1 MNPQVTTAAPEPED
15 LGSGSMFDAIAERYD
30 RLNRILSL
38 GLDHGWRRRTVEA
51 LGLGPDARVLDLA
64 TGTADLAIAVASQ
77 HPSAR
82 VTGSD
87 PSGNMLAIGEQK
99 VGERGLADRISLEQG
114 DAQSLPY
121 PDDRFDGCCIAFGIR
136 NVPDRAKALR
146 EMARVVRPGGRVAIL
161 ELAEPDHGLLA
172 LGTRF
177 YIRVLVPRIGAWL
190 SGARE
195 YRYLQESIQAF
206 PPAEVFAATM
216 REAGLDVLGVHP
228 LTFGVVNLY
237 VARVP

>member
-1 MNPQVTTAAPEPED
+1 
-15 LGSGSMFDAIAERYD
+15 
-30 RLNRILSL
+30 
-38 GLDHGWRRRTVEA
+38 
-51 LGLGPDARVLDLA
+51 
-64 TGTADLAIAVASQ
+64 
-77 HPSAR
+77 
-82 VTGSD
+82 
-87 PSGNMLAIGEQK
+87 
-99 VGERGLADRISLEQG
+99 
-114 DAQSLPY
+114 
-121 PDDRFDGCCIAFGIR
+121 
-136 NVPDRAKALR
+136 
-146 EMARVVRPGGRVAIL
+146 MARVVRPGGRVAIL

-172 LGTRF
+172 LGARF